1 MNGLSSHPFFQN
13 LRPYVEGF
21 HRAQAENRA
30 RASGDAGAANQPQPQ
45 PQQQQQPVYS
55 DEDDNDDDDDAGG
68 LDSFLPPVDV
78 FNTDAA
84 YILHVALPGAKKE
97 DVGVDWDAEA
107 GILRVAG
114 VVHRPGDDVFQRSMT
129 SAERRVGMFERSI
142 PLPPPTV
149 LHNQQQQQQ
158 QQQGEGQPQREEVDA
173 LGITARMEDGLL
185 VVTVPKLEREWT
197 EIRKV
202 DIE

>member
-1 MNGLSSHPFFQN
+1 MNGLSNHPFFQN

-21 HRAQAENRA
+21 QRAQAENRA
-30 RASGDAGAANQPQPQ
+30 RASGDAEAANRP
-45 PQQQQQPVYS
+45 QQPVYR
-55 DEDDNDDDDDAGG
+55 DENDNDDDDADDADGV
-68 LDSFLPPVDV
+68 DSFLPPVDV

-114 VVHRPGDDVFQRSMT
+114 VVHRPGDDVFQRSLT

-142 PLPPPTV
+142 PLPPPTI
-149 LHNQQQQQQ
+149 HQHH
-158 QQQGEGQPQREEVDA
+158 QQGEGQPQREDVDA